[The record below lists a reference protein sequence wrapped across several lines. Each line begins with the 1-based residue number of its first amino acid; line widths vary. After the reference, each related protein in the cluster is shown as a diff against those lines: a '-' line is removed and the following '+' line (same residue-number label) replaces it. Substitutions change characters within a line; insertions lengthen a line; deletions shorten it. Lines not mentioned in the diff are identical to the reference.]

1 MASPAP
7 TAVATEACATCG
19 AAIRAAEAEAF
30 VAAAAMCG
38 AATAPAL
45 TTIEAAVARCGAAA
59 AAAAATLW
67 YVGCSRSSAA
77 KLLNIC
83 LKAAQASRTTEGL
96 PLQAS
101 SAAHVARLLY
111 GSAEATVPWGE
122 VGASRERL
130 PDGETEVQQHRHT
143 HAHGCLGSCRDASAG
158 RPSCRPFVEH
168 QALRS
173 SSRIEARE
181 PGRDACVPS
190 ARRSLLVL

>member
-1 MASPAP
+1 M
-7 TAVATEACATCG
+7 
-19 AAIRAAEAEAF
+19 
-30 VAAAAMCG
+30 AAAAMCG

-130 PDGETEVQQHRHT
+130 PTAKLKCSSIDT
-143 HAHGCLGSCRDASAG
+143 HMLTVVWVLVGMPAQGG
-158 RPSCRPFVEH
+158 
-168 QALRS
+168 
-173 SSRIEARE
+173 
-181 PGRDACVPS
+181 
-190 ARRSLLVL
+190 LLVGLS